1 MEKTIDMQTSG
12 KKNDIKKKKGVG
24 GDRKFSPYAYW
35 KLKINSNKA

>member
-12 KKNDIKKKKGVG
+12 KKNERGGG
-24 GDRKFSPYAYW
+24 GDRKFTPNAYW